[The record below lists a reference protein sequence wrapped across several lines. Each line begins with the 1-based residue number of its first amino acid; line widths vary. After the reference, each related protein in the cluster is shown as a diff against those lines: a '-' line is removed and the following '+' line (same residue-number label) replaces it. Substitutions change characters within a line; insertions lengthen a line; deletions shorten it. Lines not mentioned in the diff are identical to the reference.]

1 MSRFEIRNN
10 KGKVL
15 ESLVHSTTK
24 EQAVL
29 RVKEL
34 KANDGKAEY
43 ELVTVETVY
52 DTANPPVEIE
62 F

>member
-1 MSRFEIRNN
+1 MERFEIRNN
-10 KGKVL
+10 KGKLV
-15 ESLVHSTTK
+15 ESFTRAVT
-24 EQAVL
+24 QAEAVA

-34 KANDGKAEY
+34 KTKDDKLEF
-43 ELVTVETVY
+43 ELVKVSTVY